1 MTSSRMARPTPKSVE
16 LHDRTTTA
24 HVDTQQR
31 ARAERTHK
39 DRGMLRGVF
48 VPTKRNL
55 LDKARAAQSLDG
67 NRLTGSLLVPGP
79 RLYSPDYSPT
89 SEDNVHFAS
98 LANVVMPSLDGL
110 LRATRRTSE
119 PISAGLWSTS
129 FMLSGGTNTTC

>member
-1 MTSSRMARPTPKSVE
+1 MTSSRMAQPTPKSVE

-31 ARAERTHK
+31 ARAQRTHK

-55 LDKARAAQSLDG
+55 LDKASAAQSLDG

-79 RLYSPDYSPT
+79 RLYSPNYPPT
-89 SEDNVHFAS
+89 SEDNVRFAS
-98 LANVVMPSLDGL
+98 LANVEMPSLGVCF
-110 LRATRRTSE
+110 TSQKRTLVE
-119 PISAGLWSTS
+119 STDTS
-129 FMLSGGTNTTC
+129 VC